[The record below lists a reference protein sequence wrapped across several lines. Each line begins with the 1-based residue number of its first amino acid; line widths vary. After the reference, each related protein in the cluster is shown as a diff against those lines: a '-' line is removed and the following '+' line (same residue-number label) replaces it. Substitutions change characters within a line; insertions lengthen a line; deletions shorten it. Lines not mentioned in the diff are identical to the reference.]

1 MLSES
6 SSVDDPRELA
16 GVAELADGLVDALG
30 ERAVLVEDDA
40 EVLAALGRREL
51 ARDHAAVNWTAVM

>member
-1 MLSES
+1 MIR
-6 SSVDDPRELA
+6 RELA
-16 GVAELADGLVDALG
+16 RVAQLADRRVHALG

-51 ARDHAAVNWTAVM
+51 ADDDAVARAATFAT